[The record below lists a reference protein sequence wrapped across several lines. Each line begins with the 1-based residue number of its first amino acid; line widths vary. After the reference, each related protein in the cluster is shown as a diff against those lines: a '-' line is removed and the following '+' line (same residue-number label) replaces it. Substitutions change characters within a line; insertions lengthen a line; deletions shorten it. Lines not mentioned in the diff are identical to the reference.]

1 MQKKYALFDFDGTL
15 CKCDSIIQL
24 CQFAH
29 KRRLCTKKQLMDGI
43 RAAIRFKLG
52 RLTIEQAKQEALAWI
67 KGRSE
72 IEMAAFSQ
80 LFCLEVL
87 APRFFPDGIAAL
99 QKEKEEGAT
108 VLLISASPSFYLM
121 PLKDMLGVSDV
132 IGTRLDVDE
141 TGLYTGLVGDNC
153 RGLQKPLR
161 LAEYLACKGDRLDY
175 DTSTAYGNS
184 TGDLPMMEVCKYK
197 TAVNP
202 GGKMKRTLSEME
214 NVTTRRWSTRPSKAL
229 RTKEKAHEK
238 QR

>member
-15 CKCDSIIQL
+15 CKGDSIIQL

-29 KRRLCTKKQLMDGI
+29 KRRLCTKKQLIGGI
-43 RAAIRFKLG
+43 RAALRHKLG
-52 RLTIEQAKQEALAWI
+52 RITIEEAKQQALEWM

-72 IEMAAFSQ
+72 IEMAAFAQ

-99 QKEKEEGAT
+99 QQEKADGAE
-108 VLLISASPSFYLM
+108 VLLITASPSFYLM

-175 DTSTAYGNS
+175 ETSTAYGNS
-184 TGDLPMMEVCKYK
+184 TGDLPMLEVCRNK

-202 GGKMKRTLSEME
+202 GSKMKRSLCEME
-214 NVTTRRWSTRPSKAL
+214 NVTIHRWSTRPSRAM
-229 RTKEKAHEK
+229 RTKEKTHAK